1 MNGRGFSKSLCA
13 VFLLAA
19 FESLSAAQ
27 SSIAELRAEHDPGK
41 RAERALL
48 LADQDFETAK
58 EMYNKGQVHK
68 GDEELDYMT
77 AALKEC
83 MDSLDEAHKARF
95 YKKAELRVAFL
106 QRRMRGLLDN
116 LSIQE
121 RGWAEYTDRK
131 LDELHEKMLEGV
143 MRK

>member
-1 MNGRGFSKSLCA
+1 VKTRTAARAFCSALVLAACGTG
-13 VFLLAA
+13 LLAQA
-19 FESLSAAQ
+19 GL
-27 SSIAELRAEHDPGK
+27 AELKAEHDPGRRSEK
-41 RAERALL
+41 ALVF
-48 LADQDFETAK
+48 ADQAFENAK
-58 EMYNKGQVHK
+58 EMYSKGQVHK
-68 GDEELDYMT
+68 GDEDLDQMT

-83 MDSLDEAHKARF
+83 MDSLDEAHKAKF

-106 QRRMRGLLDN
+106 QRRMQGLLDD

-121 RGWAEYTDRK
+121 RGWAEYTNRK

>member
-1 MNGRGFSKSLCA
+1 MNARSICAALLLLAFGSLCPG
-13 VFLLAA
+13 
-19 FESLSAAQ
+19 Q
-27 SSIAELRAEHDPGK
+27 SGLAELKAERDPGK
-41 RAERALL
+41 RSEKALIF
-48 LADQDFETAK
+48 ADQAFENAK

-68 GDEELDYMT
+68 GDEDLDDMT

-83 MDSLDEAHKARF
+83 VDSLDEAHKARL

-106 QRRMRGLLDN
+106 QRRMQGLLED

>member
-1 MNGRGFSKSLCA
+1 MNAKTLCA
-13 VFLLAA
+13 AFLLLA
-19 FESLSAAQ
+19 FAVLLQGQSNLSELK
-27 SSIAELRAEHDPGK
+27 AERDPGK
-41 RAERALL
+41 RSEKALL
-48 LADQDFETAK
+48 FADQAFESAK

-68 GDEELDYMT
+68 GDEDLDDMT

-83 MDSLDEAHKARF
+83 VDSLDEAHKAKF

-106 QRRMRGLLDN
+106 QRRMQGLLDD

-121 RGWAEYTDRK
+121 RGWAEYTNRK